1 MKKIIIFVVGFMMCI
16 AMSGCQGESHEKEIR
31 ASVDGYMSAIKEGN
45 YTKALESTVGI
56 DKLQDNFGFK
66 DLKKLPEKFFDEIET
81 TEDMNK
87 ELEEFI
93 NYMIQNSIKEYTIDK
108 VIEKENE
115 AIVEISGK
123 CINFEQMDTQSNKI
137 DIMKISQDYAYKN
150 RNELTKIYTE
160 KGEEAVKQKV
170 MEDITPIIFDS
181 MKKTIDEIPLR
192 EFKMQMTL
200 TSKENQWLI
209 SGLDELE
216 V

>member
-1 MKKIIIFVVGFMMCI
+1 MGLRI
-16 AMSGCQGESHEKEIR
+16 
-31 ASVDGYMSAIKEGN
+31 
-45 YTKALESTVGI
+45 
-56 DKLQDNFGFK
+56 
-66 DLKKLPEKFFDEIET
+66 LKNLPEKFFDDIET
-81 TEDMNK
+81 TDVMNK

-93 NYMIQNSIKEYTIDK
+93 NYLIQNSIKEYTIDK

-115 AIVEISGK
+115 ATVEISGK

-150 RNELTKIYTE
+150 RKELTKIYTE

-170 MEDITPIIFDS
+170 MEDITPIVFDS
-181 MKKTIDEIPLR
+181 MKKTIDETPSR